1 MLLASAWLFW
11 PHPVR
16 HTTGP
21 VSPAPSPITTSKAA
35 TPASVSVIQ
44 SAGTAPQLFATPKK
58 TVTSVASVPKT
69 KPFPYRL
76 ANTTRPI
83 GELQSEGR
91 ALLLANAFIDTRAK
105 LNFSIPPHLQSAAAS
120 GTYIVQS
127 RTPLDT
133 AFRAQLASA
142 GAEIVSYIP
151 NNAYLVRMTAAGA
164 AQMSGRS
171 GTSAVLPYE
180 PYYKIN
186 ASLLGAAV
194 TQKALPD
201 GAALTLGLFADDA
214 ARTVAQIEKLGGT
227 VLATDRSPFG
237 PMVRVLPPSNWTAL
251 ALLPGVQIVEP
262 SRQRVSANDL
272 ARVRMGISTDTVT
285 NANYGGLSGSNV
297 TVAVIDSGIDATHP
311 DFATGRVT
319 GISAMSL
326 TDTNGHGT
334 HVAGIIAGNGARSS
348 TLNANEPQGSVTNAD
363 FRGKAPLASLFSVDA
378 LADDQTLKQTD
389 RYLQETVARTNI
401 LISNN
406 SWVYSGQ
413 NVYDLAAASYD
424 AAVRDALPETMGSQ
438 PVLFVFAAG
447 NDGGGNTDGGGGA
460 ADTVLS
466 PGTAKNVI
474 TVGALEQLRNIT
486 NEVVDVDGNTNAVW
500 EADTDTDFQV
510 ASYSARGNVGVGTE
524 GTYGRFKPDVV
535 APGNFVVSTRSSTWD
550 EAAYYNPTNYY
561 RNVFSDQ
568 VVAATNSAWIYD
580 TLTVPSNAVAVRITV
595 VSNANSPQPFPNLPI
610 YIKLSGYPSPTDSD
624 IAINNSVSIPP
635 DTDGAISGISSLLG
649 TTVHYA
655 VGNTNNFSVSYDL
668 VTVITTTNDQ
678 GNYFQVLSNLNATLA
693 PYYRYESGTSMSAP
707 AVSGALA
714 LMQDYF
720 TNTLRAT
727 PSPALLKALLI
738 NGARSVDNEYLV
750 VSNAINFQGWGLP
763 SVPNSVPPAITNQYN
778 APCASFF
785 ADQSP
790 TNALATGDQRT
801 FLLTVSTNSG
811 AAAQPLRVTLAW
823 TDPPGDPI
831 AATKLVNNLDLI
843 VTNLTT
849 GAIYLGNDIPRASS
863 FSAAWDPTDTNAVP
877 NFDSVNNVENVFMA
891 LADGTSY
898 SVTVLGRAVNVNA
911 VTAQTNDVVQDFSL
925 VISSGN
931 GGDSNALTVAES
943 VLVSHPT
950 DAQRVT
956 PVANTLSGTDSSG
969 TQTSAGGILLNQIVG
984 ANPALLGT
992 NTIPAGTNTV
1002 YATNAV
1008 ITLGM
1013 TNQWHFYVVT
1023 NTTTFT
1029 NAAFITFLP
1038 NTLSV
1043 PRMGVYADTEANATQ
1058 PEADIDLYV
1067 TTNPAITNL
1076 DPAAIAGAD
1085 KSLSSGGTEFVVYSN
1100 SVKDLVYYI
1109 GVKSETA
1116 EAAEYGFLSVFSL
1129 LPFSQTD
1136 ANGNQL
1142 VSGLLLP
1149 AIIADG
1155 SPEHPGVAYVFGIA
1169 VQPMEIRQV
1178 VVGDQFQSENF
1189 GDLVGLLSH
1198 SGKNV
1203 VLNNHSSVFNSS
1215 GVYTNFYNDT
1225 GNNLTPG
1232 SMPTDG
1238 PGSLQDFQGKQAVG
1252 PWIMTV
1258 ADSGANQSNT
1268 VTAFSMVI
1276 APHKDLNNP
1285 GVQISVQP
1293 GEFFVDYID
1302 VPAGAANLTVSATNL
1317 PPPAVPPLELYVTF
1331 GSPPSLADS
1340 NSMVLLTNGISP
1352 GPLGNSIS
1360 LGPPLTPGRYYV
1372 GIRNPD
1378 IAAHDVWISA
1388 AITFS
1393 SAAASTVDFTAT
1405 NTAVIWD
1412 DAVSYAS
1419 LVVTNRDIL
1428 QSLQVGLRVDHPRIS
1443 DLVFHLISPDGTRY
1457 LLMENRGNTSTNGAG
1472 ATIVATNIF
1481 SSSASGG
1488 PAGVTNFYDLHQT
1501 SGTIPI
1507 SWNFYTV
1514 PDTMDVY
1521 YQSNLIFSSGLVSFA
1536 GSTNLTFG
1544 PGTSTEIEV
1553 VINATNHPARTLW
1566 TYTLGGIQTNIVY
1579 LAFTGDTNLTTTPIK
1594 FASPPFVPTSSG
1606 ELWSDN
1612 FDTAVANA
1620 YVDGTSF
1627 STNWTVLTNSVDITT
1642 NPPANSPPN
1651 LLALNSGAV
1660 SNNLPTVAG
1669 QKYTLSYL
1677 IGSSATDT
1685 NSSSTNA
1692 NWQFV
1697 GINFTATK
1705 NGTPLVLDASGSG
1718 LAVNSV
1724 VTNAFGTNVLF
1735 DNFSLS
1741 LLPDNLYYQPEVSL
1755 ESLVGQSAY
1764 GLWQLEI
1771 QDDRVGAGLTNTL
1784 VSWQLEMVFANTNLL
1799 YLPVITTPAT
1809 DITFTSAILNALVYP
1824 LGVTTTLYFEY
1835 GTNTAYG
1842 LLSDSVTL
1850 TTNLNLQ
1857 QAIGISVTNLLAD
1870 VLYHFRAVASNSTG
1884 IYYGGDLTFLA
1895 HTGPPPYAAT
1905 LPATLIT
1912 GASAQLNG
1920 MATPNSLASTAWFQ
1934 WGTNLLYGNS
1944 SAPVAVGAGVN
1955 VVYTNTL
1962 ISGLLTNVAYH
1973 YRLVVSNAM
1982 AVVYGFDQVLDE
1994 SYVVAWGADYV
2005 GQINVPVGLSNAVS
2019 IAGAYDHSL
2028 AVKNNGTAVA
2038 WGENNFGES
2047 TVPASLTN
2055 VVAVAGGESYSMALN
2070 GSGIVSA
2077 WGLNNLHQTN
2087 VPAGLSNVV
2096 SIAAGAYSS
2105 LALKADGKVTT
2116 WGLSFLNVPAGLS
2129 NGVAV
2134 AGGKFHSL
2142 ALKNDGTVTAWGD
2155 NGSGQTDVPAGLSN
2169 VVAIA
2174 AGGFH
2179 NLALKRDGT
2188 VVAWG
2193 DNTAGQTNVPGGLGR
2208 VVAIAAGGF
2217 HSLALQANGTV
2228 VAWGD
2233 SSTGQGTVPGALAS
2247 NVVAIAAGNLHSLAM
2262 TSRFINST
2270 NPTLSALVAAA
2281 AQTNAIL
2288 GGGINYYAVE
2298 VPTNADFATNILLF
2312 TQNGSLN
2319 LWWSTNTP
2327 YKLNSGTATLLLP
2340 NATNG
2345 VSVLTTN
2352 GLPALVPGSTYYLG
2366 VQNTNTFAVSYG
2378 LEVDFHLL
2386 PGPVPA
2392 GPPLIGSVTLA
2403 TNGLTLSW
2411 SAPTNEQFTVQYA
2424 TNLDASVWAD
2434 LAGPITSTNGLF
2446 TFTDTNAALVL
2457 KFYRLL
2463 LLP

>member
-1 MLLASAWLFW
+1 MRSRSSFWILICLVLLAGAWLFW

-21 VSPAPSPITTSKAA
+21 VSPAPSPVTISKAA
-35 TPASVSVIQ
+35 TPASVSSIQ
-44 SAGTAPQLFATPKK
+44 SAGTAPQIFTPAKNTATP
-58 TVTSVASVPKT
+58 VASVLKT

-127 RTPLDT
+127 RTLLDA
-133 AFRAQLASA
+133 AFRAQLAAS

-186 ASLLGAAV
+186 AALLGAAV
-194 TQKALPD
+194 AQKALPD

-262 SRQRVSANDL
+262 SRQRISANDL
-272 ARVRMGISTDTVT
+272 ARVTMGISGDTVT
-285 NANYGGLSGSNV
+285 NVNYGGLSGSNV
-297 TVAVIDSGIDATHP
+297 TVAVIDSGIDATHS
-311 DFATGRVT
+311 DFASGRVT

-334 HVAGIIAGNGARSS
+334 HVAGIIAGNGAQSV
-348 TLNANEPQGSVTNAD
+348 TLTNVPQGSISNAN
-363 FRGKAPLASLFSVDA
+363 FRGKAPLASMFSVDA
-378 LADDQTLKQTD
+378 LADDQTLKHTD

-486 NEVVDVDGNTNAVW
+486 NQVVDAEGNTNAVW
-500 EADTDTDFQV
+500 TADTDTDFQV

-550 EAAYYNPTNYY
+550 QAAYYNPTNYY
-561 RNVFSDQ
+561 RNGFGGQ
-568 VVAATNSAWIYD
+568 LVAPTNSAWIYD
-580 TLTVPSNAVAVRITV
+580 NLLVPSNAVGVSITLV
-595 VSNANSPQPFPNLPI
+595 PNANSPQPFPNLPI
-610 YIKLSGYPSPTDSD
+610 YIKLSGYPSPTDYD
-624 IAINNSVSIPP
+624 IVSTGNSISIPP
-635 DTDGAISGISSLLG
+635 DRGGAIGGISSLLG
-649 TTVHYA
+649 ATVTYA

-678 GNYFQVLSNLNATLA
+678 GNYFEVLSNLNATLA

-738 NGARSVDNEYLV
+738 NGARSVGNYNLV
-750 VSNAINFQGWGLP
+750 VSNAVNFQGWGLP

-811 AAAQPLRVTLAW
+811 AGAQPLRVTLAW
-823 TDPPGDPI
+823 TDSPGDPI

-849 GAIYLGNDIPRASS
+849 GAIYLGNDIPRGSS
-863 FSAAWDPTDTNAVP
+863 FNAAWDPTDTNAVA
-877 NFDSVNNVENVFMA
+877 NYDAVNNVENVFMA

-898 SVTVLGRAVNVNA
+898 SVTVLGRGVNVNA
-911 VTAQTNDVVQDFSL
+911 VTAQTNNVVQDFSL

-992 NTIPAGTNTV
+992 NTIPVGLNTV

-1023 NTTTFT
+1023 NTTSFT

-1038 NTLSV
+1038 TTLSV

-1067 TTNPAITNL
+1067 STNPAITNL

-1085 KSLSSGGTEFVVYSN
+1085 KSLSRGGTEFVVYSN
-1100 SVKDLVYYI
+1100 SVRDQVYYI

-1116 EAAEYGFLSVFSL
+1116 EAAEYGFISLFSL

-1136 ANGNQL
+1136 ANGNQ
-1142 VSGLLLP
+1142 VVNGLPLP
-1149 AIIADG
+1149 TIIPDG

-1178 VVGDQFQSENF
+1178 VVSDTIQGENF
-1189 GDLVGLLSH
+1189 GDLVGVLSH
-1198 SGKNV
+1198 SSKNV
-1203 VLNNHSSVFNSS
+1203 VLNNHASLFNQSRI
-1215 GVYTNFYNDT
+1215 YTNLYDDA
-1225 GNNLTPG
+1225 GSSLYPG
-1232 SMPTDG
+1232 ATPTDG

-1252 PWIMTV
+1252 PWILTM
-1258 ADSGANQSNT
+1258 ADTGANQSNA

-1302 VPAGAANLTVSATNL
+1302 VPAGAANLTVSATNR
-1317 PPPAVPPLELYVTF
+1317 PPTSSGDQLELYVTF
-1331 GSPPSLADS
+1331 GSPPSLADT
-1340 NSMVLLTNGISP
+1340 NSMVKLTNGIPP

-1372 GIRNPD
+1372 GIHNPG
-1378 IAAHDVWISA
+1378 IASHDVWITASITYSA
-1388 AITFS
+1388 
-1393 SAAASTVDFTAT
+1393 SAKTTLDFTST
-1405 NTAVIWD
+1405 NPVPILD

-1419 LVVTNRDIL
+1419 LVVTNADVI
-1428 QSLQVGLRVDHPRIS
+1428 QSFQVGLRVDHPRIS

-1457 LLMENRGNTSTNGAG
+1457 LLMENRGGASTNACG
-1472 ATIVATNIF
+1472 ATVVTTNSITVAATGNSNPNTNSF
-1481 SSSASGG
+1481 DVGASR
-1488 PAGVTNFYDLHQT
+1488 
-1501 SGTIPI
+1501 GTLPI
-1507 SWNFYTV
+1507 TYNFYTA
-1514 PDTMDVY
+1514 PDRMTVY
-1521 YQSNLIFSSGLVSFA
+1521 YGTNVAPEYQIYDTGLVSNK
-1536 GSTNLTFG
+1536 SIG
-1544 PGTSTEIEV
+1544 PGPQDTLPVTIYVHYPPSGIP
-1553 VINATNHPARTLW
+1553 ATNTTLTIIMNEDGDITRTTEW
-1566 TYTLGGIQTNIVY
+1566 AYTAGGVQTNIEY
-1579 LAFTGDTNLTTTPIK
+1579 LAFTEDTNLTVTPIK
-1594 FASPPFVPTSSG
+1594 FAALPLMP
-1606 ELWSDN
+1606 
-1612 FDTAVANA
+1612 
-1620 YVDGTSF
+1620 
-1627 STNWTVLTNSVDITT
+1627 STNPVITLYTNFTPIWHNSFEGGTGDVTLSAGTIFADGWTVGLDFIDWITSTLAYEGTNYIRLTNSGSILT
-1642 NPPANSPPN
+1642 NVPTAVGSNYVLSFAYASDPSALTNGLNPSAQLSVNGSVSLVVKPSTNNTPIDFSWSVTN
-1651 LLALNSGAV
+1651 KIFTATATSTPLQFDSLNSGV
-1660 SNNLPTVAG
+1660 L
-1669 QKYTLSYL
+1669 
-1677 IGSSATDT
+1677 
-1685 NSSSTNA
+1685 
-1692 NWQFV
+1692 
-1697 GINFTATK
+1697 
-1705 NGTPLVLDASGSG
+1705 LDAVD
-1718 LAVNSV
+1718 LQW
-1724 VTNAFGTNVLF
+1724 VTVETNVDHPLT
-1735 DNFSLS
+1735 
-1741 LLPDNLYYQPEVSL
+1741 NLYYQAEEDLSSL
-1755 ESLVGQSAY
+1755 ESISAA
-1764 GLWQLEI
+1764 GTWTLEI
-1771 QDDRVGAGLTNTL
+1771 LDNRVGATNNATL
-1784 VSWQLEMVFANTNLL
+1784 VSWQLEFVFANTNYTLFPQLL
-1799 YLPVITTPAT
+1799 GFIP
-1809 DITFTSAILNALVYP
+1809 
-1824 LGVTTTLYFEY
+1824 E
-1835 GTNTAYG
+1835 TN
-1842 LLSDSVTL
+1842 
-1850 TTNLNLQ
+1850 
-1857 QAIGISVTNLLAD
+1857 
-1870 VLYHFRAVASNSTG
+1870 RVA
-1884 IYYGGDLTFLA
+1884 
-1895 HTGPPPYAAT
+1895 
-1905 LPATLIT
+1905 
-1912 GASAQLNG
+1912 
-1920 MATPNSLASTAWFQ
+1920 
-1934 WGTNLLYGNS
+1934 
-1944 SAPVAVGAGVN
+1944 
-1955 VVYTNTL
+1955 
-1962 ISGLLTNVAYH
+1962 
-1973 YRLVVSNAM
+1973 
-1982 AVVYGFDQVLDE
+1982 
-1994 SYVVAWGADYV
+1994 
-2005 GQINVPVGLSNAVS
+2005 
-2019 IAGAYDHSL
+2019 
-2028 AVKNNGTAVA
+2028 NGTIQWYQV
-2038 WGENNFGES
+2038 
-2047 TVPASLTN
+2047 
-2055 VVAVAGGESYSMALN
+2055 
-2070 GSGIVSA
+2070 
-2077 WGLNNLHQTN
+2077 N
-2087 VPAGLSNVV
+2087 VPA
-2096 SIAAGAYSS
+2096 
-2105 LALKADGKVTT
+2105 
-2116 WGLSFLNVPAGLS
+2116 
-2129 NGVAV
+2129 
-2134 AGGKFHSL
+2134 
-2142 ALKNDGTVTAWGD
+2142 TA
-2155 NGSGQTDVPAGLSN
+2155 T
-2169 VVAIA
+2169 
-2174 AGGFH
+2174 
-2179 NLALKRDGT
+2179 
-2188 VVAWG
+2188 
-2193 DNTAGQTNVPGGLGR
+2193 
-2208 VVAIAAGGF
+2208 
-2217 HSLALQANGTV
+2217 
-2228 VAWGD
+2228 
-2233 SSTGQGTVPGALAS
+2233 
-2247 NVVAIAAGNLHSLAM
+2247 
-2262 TSRFINST
+2262 
-2270 NPTLSALVAAA
+2270 
-2281 AQTNAIL
+2281 
-2288 GGGINYYAVE
+2288 
-2298 VPTNADFATNILLF
+2298 FATNWLLSATGPVNLLF
-2312 TQNGSLN
+2312 STNFPPTLGGAGDALLLSGTMGSL
-2319 LWWSTNTP
+2319 SSVINTASIP
-2327 YKLNSGTATLLLP
+2327 L
-2340 NATNG
+2340 
-2345 VSVLTTN
+2345 
-2352 GLPALVPGSTYYLG
+2352 LVPGSIYYLG
-2366 VQNTNTFAVSYG
+2366 VQNTNSVAVRA
-2378 LEVDFHLL
+2378 LVEVDFDHGNPQPG
-2386 PGPVPA
+2386 PGPVSFHFSAVGTSSA
-2392 GPPLIGSVTLA
+2392 GVQLTWAADQNAHYMVQWK
-2403 TNGLTLSW
+2403 NGLVGTWNTIVNPSTTTSNGIATFIDNGSQ
-2411 SAPTNEQFTVQYA
+2411 SAP
-2424 TNLDASVWAD
+2424 LGSMR
-2434 LAGPITSTNGLF
+2434 
-2446 TFTDTNAALVL
+2446 
-2457 KFYRLL
+2457 FYRLVWI
-2463 LLP
+2463 P

>member
-1 MLLASAWLFW
+1 MLLAGAWLFW

-21 VSPAPSPITTSKAA
+21 VSPAPSPVTTSKAA
-35 TPASVSVIQ
+35 TPASVSSIQ
-44 SAGTAPQLFATPKK
+44 SAGTAPQLFTPAKNTATP
-58 TVTSVASVPKT
+58 VASVPKT

-127 RTPLDT
+127 RTPLDA

-186 ASLLGAAV
+186 AALLGAAV
-194 TQKALPD
+194 AQKALPD

-214 ARTVAQIEKLGGT
+214 ARTVAQIEKLGAT

-237 PMVRVLPPSNWTAL
+237 PMIRVLPPSNWTAL

-262 SRQRVSANDL
+262 SRQRISANDL
-272 ARVRMGISTDTVT
+272 ARVTMGISTDTVT
-285 NANYGGLSGSNV
+285 NANYGGLSGLNV

-334 HVAGIIAGNGARSS
+334 HVAGIIAGNGSQSS
-348 TLNANEPQGSVTNAD
+348 SLNANEPQGSVTNAD

-378 LADDQTLKQTD
+378 LADDQTLKHTD

-610 YIKLSGYPSPTDSD
+610 YIKLSGYPSPTDYD
-624 IAINNSVSIPP
+624 IVSTGNSISIPP
-635 DTDGAISGISSLLG
+635 DTGVAISGISSLLG

-693 PYYRYESGTSMSAP
+693 PSYRYESGTSMSAP

-738 NGARSVDNEYLV
+738 NGARSVGNYYLV
-750 VSNAINFQGWGLP
+750 VSNAVNFQGWGLP

-823 TDPPGDPI
+823 TDSPGDPI

-863 FSAAWDPTDTNAVP
+863 FSAAWDPTDTNAVS

-943 VLVSHPT
+943 VLVSHLT

-956 PVANTLSGTDSSG
+956 PVANTLSGSDSSG

-1029 NAAFITFLP
+1029 NAAFVTFLP
-1038 NTLSV
+1038 TTLSV

-1136 ANGNQL
+1136 ADGNQL

-1472 ATIVATNIF
+1472 VTTYLTNIVNVP
-1481 SSSASGG
+1481 STGDARPS
-1488 PAGVTNFYDLHQT
+1488 TNYIDVGIT
-1501 SGTIPI
+1501 SGTLPI
-1507 SWNFYTV
+1507 TYNFYTA
-1514 PDTMDVY
+1514 PDRMTVY
-1521 YQSNLIFSSGLVSFA
+1521 YGTNDLTSTNRIYNTGLVSN
-1536 GSTNLTFG
+1536 TPVG
-1544 PGTSTEIEV
+1544 PGPQDTLPVTFTVSFPPSGIP
-1553 VINATNHPARTLW
+1553 ATNTYLTIIMNEDGDTNRVTVWDYTAGGVRTNY
-1566 TYTLGGIQTNIVY
+1566 TYLTL
-1579 LAFTGDTNLTTTPIK
+1579 TGDTNLTLTPIK
-1594 FASPPFVPTSSG
+1594 YAPTPFVP
-1606 ELWSDN
+1606 
-1612 FDTAVANA
+1612 FA
-1620 YVDGTSF
+1620 
-1627 STNWTVLTNSVDITT
+1627 LTNSVITT
-1642 NPPANSPPN
+1642 N
-1651 LLALNSGAV
+1651 
-1660 SNNLPTVAG
+1660 VAAG
-1669 QKYTLSYL
+1669 
-1677 IGSSATDT
+1677 IT
-1685 NSSSTNA
+1685 N
-1692 NWQFV
+1692 
-1697 GINFTATK
+1697 
-1705 NGTPLVLDASGSG
+1705 
-1718 LAVNSV
+1718 V
-1724 VTNAFGTNVLF
+1724 VTNVVVSAS
-1735 DNFSLS
+1735 SL
-1741 LLPDNLYYQPEVSL
+1741 NYQPEVTL
-1755 ESLVGQSAY
+1755 ETLVGQSAY

-1857 QAIGISVTNLLAD
+1857 QAIGIPVTNLLAD

-1884 IYYGGDLTFLA
+1884 IYYGGDLAFLA
-1895 HTGPPPYAAT
+1895 HTGPPAYAAT

-1973 YRLVVSNAM
+1973 FRLVVSNAM
-1982 AVVYGFDQVLDE
+1982 SVVYGFDQVLDE

-2038 WGENNFGES
+2038 WGENNFGEA
-2047 TVPASLTN
+2047 TVPAGLTN

-2070 GSGIVSA
+2070 GSGIVTA
-2077 WGLNNLHQTN
+2077 WGGNGFNQTN

-2105 LALKADGKVTT
+2105 LALKADGKVAT
-2116 WGLSFLNVPAGLS
+2116 WGLSFLNVPAGVS

-2142 ALKNDGTVTAWGD
+2142 VLKNDGTVTAWGD
-2155 NGSGQTDVPAGLSN
+2155 NGSGQTSVPTGLSN

-2174 AGGFH
+2174 SGSLH

-2193 DNTAGQTNVPGGLGR
+2193 GNGAGQTNVPAGLGP
-2208 VVAIAAGGF
+2208 VVAIAAGGY

-2262 TSRFINST
+2262 TSRFISST

-2298 VPTNADFATNILLF
+2298 VPTNADFATNILIF

-2327 YKLNSGTATLLLP
+2327 YTLNSGTATLLLP

-2352 GLPALVPGSTYYLG
+2352 GVPALVPGSTYYLG
-2366 VQNTNTFAVSYG
+2366 VQNTNAFAVSYG

-2386 PGPVPA
+2386 PGPVPP
-2392 GPPLIGSVTLA
+2392 GPPLIGSVTLT

-2411 SAPTNEQFTVQYA
+2411 SALTNEQFTVQYA

-2446 TFTDTNAALVL
+2446 TFTDTNAALFL